1 VQGLL
6 KHFGSVARLRAASHE
21 ELSAAPG
28 LGPKLAE
35 QVLAHLGHDP
45 EAAAKLEAA
54 AESMPDGED
63 RE

>member
-1 VQGLL
+1 
-6 KHFGSVARLRAASHE
+6 
-21 ELSAAPG
+21 
-28 LGPKLAE
+28 
-35 QVLAHLGHDP
+35 VLAHLGHDP